1 MNTAGAHARLILA
14 NAFDHLQPPPGQL
27 FGIVAEA
34 FRVGNRR

>member
-14 NAFDHLQPPPGQL
+14 NAFDHLRPPGQL